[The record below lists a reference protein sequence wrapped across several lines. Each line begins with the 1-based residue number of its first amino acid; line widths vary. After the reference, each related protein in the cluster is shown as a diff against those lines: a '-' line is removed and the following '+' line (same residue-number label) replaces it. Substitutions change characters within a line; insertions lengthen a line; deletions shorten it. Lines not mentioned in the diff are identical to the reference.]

1 MLLGADF
8 LLAHRVLVAQ
18 SQRRIYFT
26 NAGVPMFQ
34 PSRPPETLKDPG
46 QEGGTKP
53 KTGEN

>member
-8 LLAHRVLVAQ
+8 LLAHRVLVAH

-26 NAGVPMFQ
+26 NAGGPMFQ
-34 PSRPPETLKDPG
+34 SSRPLEILRDPG
-46 QEGGTKP
+46 QEDGPKA

>member
-8 LLAHRVLVAQ
+8 LLAHRVLVAH

-34 PSRPPETLKDPG
+34 SSRPLETLKDPG
-46 QEGGTKP
+46 QEVGTKP